1 MIELTAE
8 DGHQFSA
15 YRVDPSDT
23 PKGAVVVL
31 QEAFGVDPHI
41 CKVADSFAA
50 KGYVTIVP
58 SLIERAKKNA
68 ANPESAAA
76 DLAKQLTDLGD
87 DTSYIDLQ
95 AAIDSVKEA
104 GKVALVGYSDG
115 ADLAYLSG
123 IKVKG
128 LACAVGYYGPKIPE
142 RFLMKSK
149 IPTLIHFGDDDPQI
163 PAEEIIQFRA
173 NRPDVSVFTYPAVG
187 HGFSSDENQGY
198 NAEAA
203 EKALERTLFWISQFV
218 EGQPPVQMK
227 NGGSYAQAKPDK
239 KKKKKTSSDDMGPP
253 MD

>member
-8 DGHQFSA
+8 DGHQFPA
-15 YRVDPSDT
+15 YRVDPSET

-50 KGYVTIVP
+50 KGYVAIVP

-68 ANPESAAA
+68 ANTENVDA

-87 DTSYIDLQ
+87 DSSYIDLQ
-95 AAIDSVKEA
+95 AAIDSVKEV
-104 GKVALVGYSDG
+104 GKVALIGYSDG

-142 RFLMKSK
+142 RFLIKCR
-149 IPTLIHFGDDDPQI
+149 IPTLIHFGDNDPLT
-163 PAEEIIQFRA
+163 PTEEVIQFRA
-173 NRPDVSVFTYPAVG
+173 NRPDVSVFTYPTAG
-187 HGFSSDENQGY
+187 HGFSSDEHEGY

-218 EGQPPVQMK
+218 EGQPPIQMK
-227 NGGSYAQAKPDK
+227 NGGSYAQAKQDK